1 MMGLTGKSE
10 VDNSGAREYADYT
23 MTQGGVT
30 NAGTE
35 AVDHRRDGRYQENNS
50 QRQAAGGTEN
60 GGGDVRTGDQGG
72 LHGGNGQEAVY
83 TSDSEG
89 REITREQAAQLQ
101 ETAIRDRNGAPNER
115 YSVVDEN
122 EISGYSNNRNDLGL
136 RGDSQKMLKSGREW
150 SAFNRSFANKT
161 SDMSIGEERDIVV
174 FTDTYAHFVTA
185 DGYMQGY
192 VNEKIRISEKNR
204 DRINRVEEY
213 INGSHKERRT
223 FDRWVDD
230 VQREERRDNG
240 NYAAFGHSRKTGFD
254 VGVYEEQQNSI
265 RTGID
270 EESATDNS
278 LITSEE
284 YVPADLLS
292 AQATIDELQKII
304 DEVEQMVTNSEE
316 LET

>member
-1 MMGLTGKSE
+1 MYDSMDAL
-10 VDNSGAREYADYT
+10 SGEDYAALMEMIEEEAFADAYA
-23 MTQGGVT
+23 GI
-30 NAGTE
+30 NAFGAHAERWTE
-35 AVDHRRDGRYQENNS
+35 ATHQKMDELYVGKARNQENGV
-50 QRQAAGGTEN
+50 RQTN
-60 GGGDVRTGDQGG
+60 GP
-72 LHGGNGQEAVY
+72 
-83 TSDSEG
+83 
-89 REITREQAAQLQ
+89 
-101 ETAIRDRNGAPNER
+101 PNER

-136 RGDSQKMLKSGREW
+136 RGDSQKMPKSGREW
-150 SAFNRSFANKT
+150 SAFNRRFANKT

-174 FTDTYAHFVTA
+174 FTDTYAYFVTA

-240 NYAAFGHSRKTGFD
+240 NYAAFGYSRKTGFD
-254 VGVYEEQQNSI
+254 VGVYEEQQGSI

-270 EESATDNS
+270 EESATDNA

-292 AQATIDELQKII
+292 AQATIDELQKIV